1 MTKTKEKTKVKSSS
15 EPKQIL
21 YELVTNSEEKR
32 SVVVFALA
40 EANLLK
46 QYKEERAI
54 YGIKDIAPTIT
65 ETEFK
70 KLLEAVK

>member
-1 MTKTKEKTKVKSSS
+1 MTKTKEKTKVKPS

>member
-1 MTKTKEKTKVKSSS
+1 MTKTKEKTKAKSS

-21 YELVTNSEEKR
+21 YDLVENSEEKR